1 LAELFTN
8 QKLPGVG
15 ASLGVDRLLAALEN
29 MGQIGTASTPAPVLV
44 VLFDEAHLGDYLRIG
59 RLLRKNGINAE
70 VFPDARAVG
79 KQLKYADRK
88 GFRLA
93 LIAGAD
99 EFASRSW
106 KIKDLKSA
114 EQTVVDEAALVD
126 EVRRSLA

>member
-1 LAELFTN
+1 
-8 QKLPGVG
+8 
-15 ASLGVDRLLAALEN
+15 
-29 MGQIGTASTPAPVLV
+29 M
-44 VLFDEAHLGDYLRIG
+44 LFDEAHLGDYLRIG

-99 EFASRSW
+99 EFASGSW

-114 EQTVVDEAALVD
+114 DQTVVDEAVLVD
-126 EVRRSLA
+126 EVRRMLVG